1 MRGTN
6 PSKTKTKNQKETYKM
21 KLYIYSNETNQHVA
35 TITGSTNEVCE
46 AAAEENYGSNDYNW
60 NYVGGEECA
69 DAQEIEA

>member
-1 MRGTN
+1 
-6 PSKTKTKNQKETYKM
+6 M

-35 TITGSTNEVCE
+35 TITGSTNEACE

-60 NYVGGEECA
+60 NYVGCEECA

>member
-1 MRGTN
+1 
-6 PSKTKTKNQKETYKM
+6 M